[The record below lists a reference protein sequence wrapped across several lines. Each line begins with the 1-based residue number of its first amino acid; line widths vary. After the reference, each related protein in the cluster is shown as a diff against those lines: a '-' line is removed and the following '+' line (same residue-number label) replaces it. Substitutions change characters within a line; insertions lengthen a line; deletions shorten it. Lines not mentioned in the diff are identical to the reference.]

1 MNLIDYIKSQL
12 PSMPNV
18 AIMKDL
24 GASDELIEYV
34 RKTPWNT
41 NMGIVVEFSGSGSKG
56 TFLDMYL
63 FYDGGTN
70 YYQPDGY
77 DTDIPNFSQE
87 PTLLL
92 PLNNLKQY
100 IQDGIVVRLLDDS
113 NKTYLYNETK
123 DDYVV
128 FRQENGSTII
138 KYYTDRIV

>member
-41 NMGIVVEFSGSGSKG
+41 NMGIVGEFSGGESKG

-63 FYDGGTN
+63 LYDGGTN
-70 YYQPDGY
+70 HYRPDGY
-77 DTDIPNFSQE
+77 DTDIPNFSQKSTI
-87 PTLLL
+87 PL
-92 PLNNLKQY
+92 PLNSIKQY
-100 IQDGIVVRLLDDS
+100 IQDGVVVRLLDDS

-123 DDYVV
+123 DDYVA
-128 FRQENGSTII
+128 FQQENGSTII
-138 KYYTDRIV
+138 KYYADYIE